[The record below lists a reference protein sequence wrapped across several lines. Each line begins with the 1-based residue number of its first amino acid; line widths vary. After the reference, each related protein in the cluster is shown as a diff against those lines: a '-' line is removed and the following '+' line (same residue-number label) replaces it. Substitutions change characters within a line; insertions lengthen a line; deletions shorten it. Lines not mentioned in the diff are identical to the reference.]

1 MQKGFLFYLFKQSWR
16 ICSFTLFITCMLLI
30 IETLQNVHLWKPG
43 VYHSLCSSTTL
54 QLSRSGL
61 NCKPLASE
69 DAKCVISKHAE
80 FKMPFR
86 FYCNTCFSYHKI
98 FKYWKM
104 VYEQYWLKFGRFVFH
119 TFIIVLVFIFS
130 YTIIEC
136 LLFRNKSLIFIIS
149 FI

>member
-1 MQKGFLFYLFKQSWR
+1 M
-16 ICSFTLFITCMLLI
+16 
-30 IETLQNVHLWKPG
+30 
-43 VYHSLCSSTTL
+43 
-54 QLSRSGL
+54 
-61 NCKPLASE
+61 ASE
-69 DAKCVISKHAE
+69 DAKSVISKYAA

-130 YTIIEC
+130 YTFIEC

-149 FI
+149 FIKLLSCVIEIVIENNKFSIIVCLDGILIFLKISMSNFNLKDKKFVLFSSQMRFNR

>member
-1 MQKGFLFYLFKQSWR
+1 M
-16 ICSFTLFITCMLLI
+16 
-30 IETLQNVHLWKPG
+30 
-43 VYHSLCSSTTL
+43 
-54 QLSRSGL
+54 
-61 NCKPLASE
+61 ASE
-69 DAKCVISKHAE
+69 DAKSVISKYAE

-149 FI
+149 FIYLLSCVIEIVIENNQFSILVCLDGILIFLKISMSNFNLKDKKFVLFSSQMRFNR